1 MSAKESRRARGR
13 VASAG
18 ASYVR
23 AFASGRRGD
32 VAIDRAE
39 ARNAIDGAGW
49 RGLIEA
55 VRRHAADPTVRVLVL
70 RSEGSVFCAGG
81 ELPWMRGADQA
92 ELMLVDEALEAIRAC
107 PKPVVAR
114 VHAPA
119 FGGGVGLAAA
129 CDVVVA
135 ARDARFVLSEVRV
148 AVAPAIVSRFV
159 IERIGGAR
167 FRSWALTAEAVEAED
182 AYVAG
187 LVDRLAEPDEID
199 DAVSRVVTALS
210 AGEPEA
216 LAATKRLFPSGLAAG
231 PAVAELARL
240 RARAEFAEG
249 IAALREKRPASWVPR

>member
-1 MSAKESRRARGR
+1 MSAKESGRAPG
-13 VASAG
+13 AA

-23 AFASGRRGD
+23 AVASDRRGD
-32 VAIDRAE
+32 VIIDRPE
-39 ARNAIDGAGW
+39 ARNAVDGAGW
-49 RGLIEA
+49 RALAEA
-55 VRRHAADPTVRVLVL
+55 VCRHAADPAVRVVVL
-70 RSEGSVFCAGG
+70 WSEGPVFCAGG
-81 ELPWMRGADQA
+81 DLPWMRGAGED

-148 AVAPAIVSRFV
+148 GVAPAVVSRFV
-159 IERIGGAR
+159 IDRIGGAR
-167 FRSWALTAEAVEAED
+167 FRSWALTAEPVEAED

-187 LVDRLAEPDEID
+187 LVDRLAEADEID
-199 DAVSRVVTALS
+199 DAVSRVVTALA

-216 LAATKRLFPSGLAAG
+216 LAAVKRLFPSGLAAG